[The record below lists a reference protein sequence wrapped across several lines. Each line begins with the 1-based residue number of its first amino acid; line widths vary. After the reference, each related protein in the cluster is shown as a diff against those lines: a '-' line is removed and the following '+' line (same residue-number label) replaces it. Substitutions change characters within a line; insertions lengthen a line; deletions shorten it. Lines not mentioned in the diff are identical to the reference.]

1 MEYIHVWYVYMHS
14 MYICIPCI
22 YAFHAYVHSMHMCIS
37 CICAFH
43 AYVHG
48 IYSKYMRTGKVG
60 ISGIIRIGV
69 HISAVSERHK
79 LFLKLFIMA
88 GFYGDGGTEC
98 LKESFNSF
106 VTVNG

>member
-1 MEYIHVWYVYMHS
+1 MWNVYMRRMH
-14 MYICIPCI
+14 IC
-22 YAFHAYVHSMHMCIS
+22 MK

-48 IYSKYMRTGKVG
+48 IYSKYMRAGKEG
-60 ISGIIRIGV
+60 ISEIIRIGV

-79 LFLKLFIMA
+79 LFLKLFVMA
-88 GFYGDGGTEC
+88 GVYGYGGTEC

-106 VTVNG
+106 VAVNG

>member
-1 MEYIHVWYVYMHS
+1 MLSGWYTDIGNSHAWNIYICG
-14 MYICIPCI
+14 MYIC
-22 YAFHAYVHSMHMCIS
+22 MK

-48 IYSKYMRTGKVG
+48 IYSKYMRTGKEG

-69 HISAVSERHK
+69 HIRTVSERHK